1 MWWTSTL
8 ATQMARLFS
17 FSPPFTFPGCLRRLT
32 DCLPSGLFFF
42 SETLIKL
49 SSRVKENNAYIYSTI
64 YIYAYIYICPRDQ
77 PIKLPSLERW
87 CCQAGWGAMEGNKT
101 WKVYRRANHSGLW
114 LLRDDKKALRIN
126 HDPMFTLQVARSSA
140 FSLGR
145 SIIASVVTKSA
156 DQPESRSRVTQT
168 SISLHC
174 HTVLNRSNLYLH
186 NLHTW
191 EPVVQDNY
199 CSVWSHMGF
208 SLTVVCL
215 LSMWNLSG
223 CHSFGDKLA
232 WSIKWWLSL
241 LWPGDA

>member
-1 MWWTSTL
+1 MHIYI
-8 ATQMARLFS
+8 
-17 FSPPFTFPGCLRRLT
+17 
-32 DCLPSGLFFF
+32 LP
-42 SETLIKL
+42 
-49 SSRVKENNAYIYSTI
+49 
-64 YIYAYIYICPRDQ
+64 YIYAYVYICPRDQ

-114 LLRDDKKALRIN
+114 LLHDDKKALRIN

-145 SIIASVVTKSA
+145 SIIVSVVTKSA
-156 DQPESRSRVTQT
+156 DQPESRSRVTQM
-168 SISLHC
+168 SVSLHC

-208 SLTVVCL
+208 SSTVVCL

-241 LWPGDA
+241 LWPGDT